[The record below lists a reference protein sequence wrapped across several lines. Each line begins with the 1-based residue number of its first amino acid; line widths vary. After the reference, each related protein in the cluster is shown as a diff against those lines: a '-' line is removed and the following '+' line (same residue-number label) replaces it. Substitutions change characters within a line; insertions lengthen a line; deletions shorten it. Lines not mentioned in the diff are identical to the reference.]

1 MARDSYGP
9 LAGRWVSHPS
19 VAQKHHIGKLHG
31 RGIKISST
39 TGKYTIQTHKQSPA
53 KDLEREVGAI

>member
-19 VAQKHHIGKLHG
+19 VAQTTNLGELHG

-39 TGKYTIQTHKQSPA
+39 TGKCTIQTHKQGPA